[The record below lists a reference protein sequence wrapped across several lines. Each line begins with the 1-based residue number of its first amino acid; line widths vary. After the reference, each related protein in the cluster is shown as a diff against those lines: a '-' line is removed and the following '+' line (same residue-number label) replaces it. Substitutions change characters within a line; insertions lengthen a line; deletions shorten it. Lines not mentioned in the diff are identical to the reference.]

1 MFAHIG
7 KKQYLCIELRK
18 KVKPQNQTIM
28 NYKEFSEKDELAIIR
43 NLVQFIF
50 KRLSEHS
57 FLIQVNIA
65 TLTEYRK
72 GYETHEWITATRIVT
87 QAEAWCAYNNIL
99 NGGLE

>member
-28 NYKEFSEKDELAIIR
+28 NYKEFSTRDELTIIR
-43 NLVQFIF
+43 ELVQFYF

-57 FLIQVNIA
+57 FLIQVSIA
-65 TLTEYRK
+65 TLTE
-72 GYETHEWITATRIVT
+72 HQDDFVLHHWIDATRIVT
-87 QAEAWCAYNNIL
+87 ETEAWCAYNNLL
-99 NGGLE
+99 NGGLK